1 MMMVDKETSKETC
14 MPVQAMPSNAHHQTL
29 RARPLRD
36 APASDPPP
44 LMLAGL
50 SVVQPTRAAAPY
62 SLRWYRAWEG
72 DLYRRAVRK
81 TGRRQW
87 DLTRFSVDGGPDA
100 LKAGYRETQA
110 AVSQAAKQAMAV
122 AESNCGRPGSRE
134 RLALLYFD
142 FWGQCSHLEQ
152 AFNWRDS
159 FDLDVIPKFLLRE
172 HGVNG
177 YSCKIQAGRAG
188 FVQGLRMA
196 NDLLNGG
203 DIDSVLLGGV
213 FRFYPALG
221 FSEAIVNAEQEQ
233 RWLGKAGQ
241 HNAST
246 VERAGFVVLKRAD
259 AAVKTKAS
267 PLMIASPQYL
277 AIGGSGEPVSQQ
289 LTQSWSSLLP
299 EGCGSIYGG
308 LYPSSVLAAAES
320 SASVAIGSLATYEN
334 LCRRFGDSG
343 GINPLLA
350 LQHYAK
356 QKHAAASRDIAPA
369 LLSLSDSNGAT
380 WLLRCE

>member
-1 MMMVDKETSKETC
+1 MMVDKETV
-14 MPVQAMPSNAHHQTL
+14 MPIHAVPSSTQHQSDSDTVL
-29 RARPLRD
+29 FAN
-36 APASDPPP
+36 PASDPPP
-44 LMLAGL
+44 LMIAGL

-72 DLYRRAVRK
+72 DLFRLAVRK
-81 TGRRQW
+81 TGRSQW

-188 FVQGLRMA
+188 LVQGLRIA
-196 NDLLNGG
+196 NDLLSGG
-203 DIDSVLLGGV
+203 DIDTVLLGGV

-221 FSEAIVNAEQEQ
+221 FSEAIVNAEQER
-233 RWLGKAGQ
+233 RWLGKGGQ
-241 HNAST
+241 HSALI

-259 AAVKTKAS
+259 AAVKAKAS

-277 AIGGSGEPVSQQ
+277 AIQGSGVAVNQQ
-289 LTQSWSSLLP
+289 LTHAWSRLLP
-299 EGCGSIYGG
+299 EACGSIYGG
-308 LYPSSVLAAAES
+308 LYPSSVLATAEA
-320 SASVAIGSLATYEN
+320 SASTVISTHVRYEN
-334 LCRRFGDSG
+334 LCLRFGDSG

-350 LQHYAK
+350 LQHYAE
-356 QKHAAASRDIAPA
+356 QKHMTADGNIAPA

>member
-1 MMMVDKETSKETC
+1 MMMADKETF
-14 MPVQAMPSNAHHQTL
+14 MPIQAMSSSVQRLATSDV
-29 RARPLRD
+29 PLRETSATD
-36 APASDPPP
+36 SSP
-44 LMLAGL
+44 LMIAGL
-50 SVVQPTRAAAPY
+50 SVVQPTREAAPY
-62 SLRWYRAWEG
+62 SMRWYRAWES
-72 DLYRRAVRK
+72 DLYRRAVRN

-110 AVSQAAKQAMAV
+110 AISQAAKQAMAV

-159 FDLDVIPKFLLRE
+159 FDLDVIPKFLLRD

-188 FVQGLRMA
+188 FVQGLRIA

-233 RWLGKAGQ
+233 RWLGKGGQ
-241 HNAST
+241 HSALII
-246 VERAGFVVLKRAD
+246 ERAGFVVLKRAD
-259 AAVKTKAS
+259 AAVKAKAP

-277 AIGGSGEPVSQQ
+277 AISRSGEAVSQQ
-289 LTQSWSSLLP
+289 LTHAWSALLP
-299 EGCGSIYGG
+299 EACGSIYGG
-308 LYPSSVLAAAES
+308 LYPSSGLATAEG
-320 SASVAIGSLATYEN
+320 SASAAISSHMRYEN

-350 LQHYAK
+350 LQHYAERK
-356 QKHAAASRDIAPA
+356 RTTAGGDISPA

-380 WLLRCE
+380 WLLRFE